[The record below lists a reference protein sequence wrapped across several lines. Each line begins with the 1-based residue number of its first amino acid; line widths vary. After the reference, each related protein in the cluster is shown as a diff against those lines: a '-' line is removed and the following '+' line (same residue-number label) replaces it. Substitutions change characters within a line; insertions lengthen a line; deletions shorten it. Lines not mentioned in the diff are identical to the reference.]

1 MTEESKG
8 AAPKEF
14 LLVAIP
20 DRAEAGAT
28 LRLLGVA
35 GSLSEAEK
43 RVDELDA
50 GTLGRIAV
58 LERKALFVRE
68 PAVRTLAVTDAI
80 RLK

>member
-1 MTEESKG
+1 MTEETK
-8 AAPKEF
+8 ANAPREF
-14 LLVAIP
+14 LLVALP

-43 RVDELDA
+43 RIDELDA
-50 GTLGRIAV
+50 GTLGRIAI

-68 PAVRTLAVTDAI
+68 PAVRTVTVTDAI
-80 RLK
+80 GKK